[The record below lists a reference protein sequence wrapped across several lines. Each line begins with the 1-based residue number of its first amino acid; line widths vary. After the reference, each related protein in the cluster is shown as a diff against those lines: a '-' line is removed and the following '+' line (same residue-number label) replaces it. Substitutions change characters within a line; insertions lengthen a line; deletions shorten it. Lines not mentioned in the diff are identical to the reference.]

1 MSHTPLLAQAQ
12 RPVERASTRPVAAD
26 FVAQMRRLW
35 VHHDPMRFVGDEGA
49 AYDLYDHQAYVTALC
64 ADEILSEG
72 DAEKIVTT
80 MLRHEFGSQ
89 GPVWIHP
96 DFVPRVQSLARDLFV
111 ATQQRARRPV
121 SVVPPAR

>member
-1 MSHTPLLAQAQ
+1 MSHSPLLTRAQ
-12 RPVERASTRPVAAD
+12 RPLERASTRPVAAD
-26 FVAQMRRLW
+26 FVSQVRRLW

-89 GPVWIHP
+89 GAVWNHP
-96 DFVPRVQSLARDLFV
+96 DVALRVQNLARDLDV
-111 ATQQRARRPV
+111 ATQQRARRPA
-121 SVVPPAR
+121 SVAPPAR